1 MKEQLITFKTAKLA
15 KEKGL
20 LIPPQ
25 KNWYTRTGNFNS
37 YSPKSPY
44 WVITQSLLQKWLRE
58 KHSIIVYYIPSL
70 TPNGIYF
77 TYQIYGRSILFEE
90 SKWKETPEEALEKGL
105 QEGLKLIK

>member
-58 KHSIIVYYIPSL
+58 EYIIDINITRVGSDFPYYLQITQYGNKCDIL
-70 TPNGIYF
+70 GFDEYFIIY
-77 TYQIYGRSILFEE
+77 
-90 SKWKETPEEALEKGL
+90 EEALEKGL
-105 QEGLKLIK
+105 QEALKL